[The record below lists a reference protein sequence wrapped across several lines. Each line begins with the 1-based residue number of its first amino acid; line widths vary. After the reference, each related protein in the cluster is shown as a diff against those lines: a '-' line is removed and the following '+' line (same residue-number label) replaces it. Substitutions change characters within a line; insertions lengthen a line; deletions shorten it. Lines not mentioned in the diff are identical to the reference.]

1 MEMPEAMVQLNQD
14 TMGFEARPDSSEKL
28 PGVLIMHEIHG
39 INQYIKEVAQKLAEN
54 GYLAVAVD
62 LYGGKVAQGME
73 DGAPLR
79 EAVTDE
85 IFQAKVGAGVEYL
98 KNHPQCSGKLG
109 VVGFCMGGGNALK
122 TACLFGADIQA
133 CSMFYGRIGDM
144 KLLEGLQGP
153 VVGNFG
159 GEDKNITEWA

>member
-1 MEMPEAMVQLNQD
+1 MVLGGYAPHRHPRLLGTEPQLEYEETSARAMICSPASLLFCTIAALMDAEEAGMPEAMVQLNQD

-85 IFQAKVGAGVEYL
+85 IF
-98 KNHPQCSGKLG
+98 
-109 VVGFCMGGGNALK
+109 
-122 TACLFGADIQA
+122 
-133 CSMFYGRIGDM
+133 
-144 KLLEGLQGP
+144 
-153 VVGNFG
+153 
-159 GEDKNITEWA
+159 